1 MGRKVFLSFLG
12 IGPQDGYKKVV
23 YSINGQELSETKFVQ
38 AAEIEYHGR
47 NFFDKIIIAYT
58 KTSKDKY
65 FKQLSA
71 ALNENAEE
79 VEISE
84 NLDPVSQ
91 WEGFEKIIGKFLPND
106 ELYLDLTH
114 GFRSVPIMFS
124 IAVNFLQQIKNIELK
139 TAYYGAHDQG
149 NNIIDFKD
157 FFSLNLWA
165 DAVSRLVEN
174 ADAKKLAAVASG
186 NNSFQIADLNDDKMI
201 ELFNKLTDSIR
212 NVDVNNISGIAS
224 EAIKMVKEKQKKA
237 SETEKLL
244 LDMVIEK
251 FSLLSTEEPLSGQ
264 YDEEYFRVQIEIIK
278 VLIEHKLFMQAFTAM
293 RECVGSIGLIG
304 FENVKFSNSD
314 GRKKRNYAD
323 VFVNMLQFD
332 EEKWSFNEQ
341 QQIFLNKLN
350 PFYDK
355 LKKNRAERELR
366 SFVKEMITLRNSFDH
381 AWTSRQKSD
390 DDINSKAF
398 NYFDILKKSIEMIF
412 KKQD

>member
-12 IGPQDGYKKVV
+12 IGPKDGYNKVV
-23 YSINGQELSETKFVQ
+23 YSINGQKLSETHFVQ
-38 AAEIEYHGR
+38 AAEIEYHGQD
-47 NFFDKIIIAYT
+47 FFDKIIIACT

-65 FKQLSA
+65 FKQLSD

-79 VEISE
+79 IEISE
-84 NLDPVSQ
+84 NLDPASQ

-139 TAYYGAHDQG
+139 AAYYGAHDQG
-149 NNIIDFKD
+149 NRIIDFKD
-157 FFSLNLWA
+157 FFALNLWA

-186 NNSFQIADLNDDKMI
+186 NESFQIADLNDDKMI
-201 ELFNKLTDSIR
+201 ESFNKLTDSIR

-224 EAIKMVKEKQKKA
+224 DAIKMVKEKQAAA

-293 RECVGSIGLIG
+293 RECVGSIGLI
-304 FENVKFSNSD
+304 FIENVKYSNAE

-332 EEKWSFNEQ
+332 EEAWRFNEEQ
-341 QQIFLNKLN
+341 VNFVNKLK
-350 PFYDK
+350 PWYDS
-355 LKKNRAERELR
+355 LKDSGAEKILR

-381 AWTSRQKSD
+381 AWTRNLKSD
-390 DDINSKAF
+390 DDINSKADK
-398 NYFDILKKSIEMIF
+398 YFEILKKSIEMIF
-412 KKQD
+412 KK

>member
-38 AAEIEYHGR
+38 AAEIKYHGQD
-47 NFFDKIIIAYT
+47 FFDKIIIACT

-65 FKQLSA
+65 FNELNN
-71 ALNENAEE
+71 ALKGSAEE
-79 VEISE
+79 IEISE
-84 NLDPVSQ
+84 NLDPASQ

-139 TAYYGAHDQG
+139 AAYYGAHDQG
-149 NNIIDFKD
+149 NRIIDFKD
-157 FFSLNLWA
+157 FFALNLWA

-186 NNSFQIADLNDDKMI
+186 NESFQIADLNDDKMI
-201 ELFNKLTDSIR
+201 ESFNKLTDSIR

-224 EAIKMVKEKQKKA
+224 DAIKMVKAKQAAA

-304 FENVKFSNSD
+304 FENVKFSNGD

-332 EEKWSFNEQ
+332 EEKWVFNEQ
-341 QQIFLNKLN
+341 QLIFV
-350 PFYDK
+350 DK
-355 LKKNRAERELR
+355 LKPFYYKLQKNGVESKLR
-366 SFVKEMITLRNSFDH
+366 IFVKEMINLRNSFDH

-398 NYFDILKKSIEMIF
+398 NYFEILKKSIEMIF

>member
-1 MGRKVFLSFLG
+1 MKKHFLKLSLFKWLKLN
-12 IGPQDGYKKVV
+12 IMVV
-23 YSINGQELSETKFVQ
+23 ISLIKSLF
-38 AAEIEYHGR
+38 AC
-47 NFFDKIIIAYT
+47 T

-65 FKQLSA
+65 FNELNN
-71 ALNENAEE
+71 ALKGSAEE
-79 VEISE
+79 IEISE
-84 NLDPVSQ
+84 NLDPASQ

-139 TAYYGAHDQG
+139 AAYYGAHDQG
-149 NNIIDFKD
+149 NRIIDFKD
-157 FFSLNLWA
+157 FFALNLWA

-186 NNSFQIADLNDDKMI
+186 NESFQIADLNDDKMI
-201 ELFNKLTDSIR
+201 ESFNKLTDSIR

-224 EAIKMVKEKQKKA
+224 DAIKMVKAKQAAA

-304 FENVKFSNSD
+304 FENVKFSNGD

-332 EEKWSFNEQ
+332 EEKWVFNEQ
-341 QQIFLNKLN
+341 QLIFV
-350 PFYDK
+350 DK
-355 LKKNRAERELR
+355 LKPFYYKLQKNGVESKLR
-366 SFVKEMITLRNSFDH
+366 IFV
-381 AWTSRQKSD
+381 
-390 DDINSKAF
+390 
-398 NYFDILKKSIEMIF
+398 
-412 KKQD
+412 